1 MSDIQTAIEEYIDE
15 RICEMIAD
23 ADIDYKV
30 ESAIEY
36 LDLSTAIEDEIA
48 ARISVLEERLQ
59 GLDSHSSFSFEEL
72 MDCLDNGDNM
82 LRFLR
87 AISEGLGDMIT
98 NHNRLMHGNSEK
110 MELLNEAREELAE
123 MKKSI
128 SLASGNSP
136 QDQGGCSR

>member
-15 RICEMIAD
+15 RICEAIAD
-23 ADIDYKV
+23 ADIEYKV
-30 ESAIEY
+30 ETAIEY

-48 ARISVLEERLQ
+48 ARISVVEERVQ
-59 GLDSHSSFSFEEL
+59 GLDSHRSFSFEEL

>member
-15 RICEMIAD
+15 RVSDAIAD

-30 ESAIEY
+30 ETAIEY
-36 LDLSTAIEDEIA
+36 ADIDDKIENEVESH
-48 ARISVLEERLQ
+48 ISVLEERLQ
-59 GLDSHSSFSFEEL
+59 GLDGHRSFSFEEL

-87 AISEGLGDMIT
+87 AISEGLGDMIA

-123 MKKSI
+123 MKKTI

-136 QDQGGCSR
+136 QDQGGCSQ